1 MRNVEELLK
10 TIGIK
15 AHDISQFELALTHP
29 SYNADADTKHCD
41 YERYE
46 YMGDAVL
53 DYVSADLI
61 FRTYPEMEPGNMSKL
76 RSFLVKS
83 HTLSNYARKINLA
96 EYIKLGHSVT
106 ENQVRNSDKILEDSF
121 ESLIGAIYL
130 DQGLEVAFAF
140 IKNVLYED
148 IITFGK
154 QDLTDYKSKLQ
165 EEMQSEY
172 RESVHYVTIS
182 ESGPAHDRTY
192 VVNVLF
198 NDIVLASGTGKSK
211 KAAEED
217 AAKNALKKRSV

>member
-1 MRNVEELLK
+1 MRNIEELLS
-10 TIGIK
+10 TIGISPR
-15 AHDISQFELALTHP
+15 DLNLFQMALTHP
-29 SYNADADTKHCD
+29 SYNADANTKHSD
-41 YERYE
+41 YERFE

-53 DYVSADLI
+53 DYVAADLI
-61 FRTYPEMEPGNMSKL
+61 FRSYPDMEPGNMSKL

-83 HTLSNYARKINLA
+83 RTLSNYARKINLA
-96 EYIKLGHSVT
+96 EYIKLGHSVS
-106 ENQVRNSDKILEDSF
+106 ESQVKNSDKILEDCF
-121 ESLIGAIYL
+121 EALIGAIYL
-130 DQGLEVAFAF
+130 DQGIDIAFNF
-140 IKNVLYED
+140 IKGVLYDD
-148 IITFGK
+148 IMTFGH

-182 ESGPAHDRTY
+182 ETGPAHDRTY

-217 AAKNALKKRSV
+217 AAKNALKKRSI

>member
-1 MRNVEELLK
+1 MRNLNELFKTLNIVPNDVELYK
-10 TIGIK
+10 
-15 AHDISQFELALTHP
+15 LALTH
-29 SYNADADTKHCD
+29 SSHNADANTKHFD
-41 YERYE
+41 YERLE

-61 FRTYPEMEPGNMSKL
+61 YRSFPNMEPGNMSKL

-83 HTLSNYARKINLA
+83 KTLSNYARKINLA
-96 EYIKLGHSVT
+96 EFIIAGHSVSV
-106 ENQVRNSDKILEDSF
+106 QQIRQSDKILEDCF
-121 ESLIGAIYL
+121 ESIIGAIYL
-130 DQGLEVAFAF
+130 DQGIEIAYQY
-140 IKNVLYED
+140 IKNILMED
-148 IITFGK
+148 IINFGK

-165 EEMQSEY
+165 EEMQAEH
-172 RESVHYVTIS
+172 RESVHYETIE

-198 NDIVLASGTGKSK
+198 NEIVLATGTGKSK

>member
-1 MRNVEELLK
+1 MRNLDKFFESINVKPNDVSLY
-10 TIGIK
+10 
-15 AHDISQFELALTHP
+15 ELAFTHP
-29 SYNADADTKHCD
+29 SYNADANTKHND
-41 YERYE
+41 YERLE

-53 DYVSADLI
+53 DYVAADLI
-61 FRTYPEMEPGNMSKL
+61 FNNFKDMEPGNMSKL

-83 HTLSNYARKINLA
+83 KTLSKYARKISLGD
-96 EYIKLGHSVT
+96 YILVGHSIT
-106 ENQVRNSDKILEDSF
+106 REQVKQSDKILEDCF
-121 ESLIGAIYL
+121 EAIIGAIYL
-130 DQGLEVAFAF
+130 DQGMEFVFNF
-140 IKNVLYED
+140 IKNILFED
-148 IITFGK
+148 IIRFGQ

-182 ESGPAHDRTY
+182 ETGPSHDRTY

>member
-1 MRNVEELLK
+1 MRKIEELLRK
-10 TIGIK
+10 INIPFK
-15 AHDISQFELALTHP
+15 NLKHYEMALTHP
-29 SYNADADTKHCD
+29 SYNADVNTKHFD
-41 YERYE
+41 YERLE

-61 FRTYPEMEPGNMSKL
+61 FHEFPEMEPGNMSKL

-83 HTLSNYARKINLA
+83 KTLSNYARKINLA
-96 EYIKLGHSVT
+96 DYIIVGHSIT
-106 ENQVRNSDKILEDSF
+106 REQLAKSDKILEDCF
-121 ESLIGAIYL
+121 EALIGAIYL
-130 DQGLEVAFAF
+130 DKGISFVFNYVKAIL
-140 IKNVLYED
+140 IDD
-148 IITFGK
+148 IRLFGK

-165 EEMQSEY
+165 EEMQAEH
-172 RESVHYVTIS
+172 RESVHYVTIQ